1 MKRNNDNK
9 KKQKKNDKILMAN
22 SFVWNVLVTGCRVVL
37 NRKIKIKLIN
47 KVGKLDRPAIV
58 LCNHGSFIDFAYAGI
73 LLKKERPHFI
83 VARLYFYHKLLG
95 KVLRYM
101 GCIPKSMF
109 SNDIANVRGCMKV
122 LKSGGV
128 LAMMP
133 EARLS
138 TVGKFEGIQDSTYSF
153 IQRCAVAVYTVH
165 IDGDYLANPKW
176 GNGMRKGSYVEA
188 TLKPLFKA
196 GETKELTLEEVK
208 KRIDQALSYNE
219 LDWLKTKPEIK
230 YQSKTIAEGLEN
242 ILYICPKCGSRYSL
256 KAKGNMLTC
265 ECCDLQA
272 HVGNRYE
279 FVDEN
284 PFVNFRDWYEWQV
297 AESQKEIVSGG
308 YRLESKVELR
318 HGSKDG
324 KRCTRHAGEG
334 VCVLDQTGLTYI
346 GTRDGETIEKFF
358 PMSRIYRLLFGAGED
373 FEIYEG
379 TEIWYFRPE
388 NLRSCV
394 EWYVASE
401 LLKEAEEN

>member
-1 MKRNNDNK
+1 MKRTNK
-9 KKQKKNDKILMAN
+9 KKNYVPMAN
-22 SFVWNVLVTGCRVVL
+22 GLVWNVLVAGCKAVL
-37 NRKIKIKLIN
+37 NRKIKIKLVN
-47 KVGKLDRPAIV
+47 EVGRLERPAIV
-58 LCNHGSFIDFAYAGI
+58 LCNHGSFIDFAYAGT

-95 KVLRYM
+95 KVLRYV

-109 SNDIANVRGCMKV
+109 SSDIANVKGCMKV
-122 LKSGGV
+122 LKSGRI

-138 TVGKFEGIQDSTYSF
+138 TVGKFEGIQDSTYTF
-153 IQRCAVAVYTVH
+153 IQRCNVPVYTIH
-165 IDGDYLANPKW
+165 INGDYLASPKW
-176 GNGMRKGSYVEA
+176 GDGMRKGSYVEA
-188 TLKPLFKA
+188 VLTPLFKA
-196 GETKELTLEEVK
+196 GETKEMPLEEVK
-208 KRIDQALSYNE
+208 KRIDQALYYNE
-219 LDWLKTKPEIK
+219 LDWLETKPEIE

-242 ILYICPKCGSRYSL
+242 ILYLCPKCGSRYSM
-256 KAKGNMLTC
+256 KTKGNKLYC
-265 ECCDLQA
+265 ECCGMEA
-272 HVGNRYE
+272 HVGTRYE
-279 FVDEN
+279 FLEGN
-284 PFVNFRDWYEWQV
+284 PFLNFRDWYEWQV
-297 AESQKEIVSGG
+297 AETKKEIAAGG
-308 YRLESKVELR
+308 YKLESKVELL

-334 VCVLDQTGLTYI
+334 VCVLDQTGLTYK
-346 GTRDGETIEKFF
+346 GTRDGETVEKFF

-401 LLKEAEEN
+401 LLKEAEA